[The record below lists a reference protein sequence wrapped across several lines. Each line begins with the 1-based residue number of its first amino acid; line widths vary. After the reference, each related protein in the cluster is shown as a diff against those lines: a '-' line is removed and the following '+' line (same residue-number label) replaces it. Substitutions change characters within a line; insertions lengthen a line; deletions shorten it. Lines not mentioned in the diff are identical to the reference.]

1 MTDAKGMTAKGR
13 AVAEIA
19 REFFGVQLHYA
30 GVLAAKAEL
39 PLGEAITFH
48 TNFHR
53 LFAYGNLG
61 KMKPDP
67 EFLAL
72 VRDVLALEPETRL
85 DHLIAAYAKRAADPW
100 SPERFP
106 FGNHFACEAPTDTG
120 VVRIHFRNRFNTE
133 AHGPLHASNIAQRR
147 ADLTAMFSFIATR
160 WPDATAINGASWLY
174 NMEAYRRLFPAD
186 YGASRTAMTGPRS
199 MHGLSTWGQFLD
211 FRGRAKADVVERFVR
226 GLDALDVTQPWLSFP
241 YQVLATTAPLASFRR
256 EYGV

>member
-1 MTDAKGMTAKGR
+1 MTDAKGM

-30 GVLAAKAEL
+30 GMLSAKAGM
-39 PLGEAITFH
+39 PLAEAITFH

-67 EFLAL
+67 DFLAL
-72 VRDVLALEPETRL
+72 VGEVVALAPAKRL

-100 SPERFP
+100 PPERFP
-106 FGNHFACEAPTDTG
+106 FGNHFACEAPNDAG
-120 VVRIHFRNRFNTE
+120 IVRIHFRNRFNTDE
-133 AHGPLHASNIAQRR
+133 HGPLHASSMAQRR
-147 ADLTAMFSFIATR
+147 ADLTAMFAFVAER

-186 YGASRTAMTGPRS
+186 YGASRTPMIGPRS
-199 MHGLSTWGQFLD
+199 THGLSTWGQFLD
-211 FRGRAKADVVERFVR
+211 FRGRAKPEIVETFKRR
-226 GLDALDVTQPWLSFP
+226 LDALDVAEPWLSFP

>member
-1 MTDAKGMTAKGR
+1 MTDAKGM

-30 GVLAAKAEL
+30 GVLSAKAGM
-39 PLGEAITFH
+39 PLAEAITFH

-61 KMKPDP
+61 KIKPDP
-67 EFLAL
+67 EFVTLA
-72 VRDVLALEPETRL
+72 RDVVALAPEMRL
-85 DHLIAAYAKRAADPW
+85 DHLIAAYGERAADPW
-100 SPERFP
+100 PPERFP
-106 FGNHFACEAPTDTG
+106 FGNHFACEAPNETG
-120 VVRIHFRNRFNTE
+120 VVRIHFRNRFNTD
-133 AHGPLHASNIAQRR
+133 AHGPLHTSNMAQRR
-147 ADLTAMFSFIATR
+147 ADLTAMCAFVTER

-174 NMEAYRRLFPAD
+174 NMQAYRRLFPAD
-186 YGASRTAMTGPRS
+186 FGASRTPMTGPRS

-211 FRGRAKADVVERFVR
+211 FRGRAKPEIVARFKR
-226 GLDALDVTQPWLSFP
+226 GLDALDVAQAWLSFP

>member
-1 MTDAKGMTAKGR
+1 VTDAKGL

-30 GVLAAKAEL
+30 CVLSAKAGM
-39 PLGEAITFH
+39 PLAEAITFH

-61 KMKPDP
+61 KMTPDP
-67 EFLAL
+67 EFVVL
-72 VRDVLALEPETRL
+72 VRDVVALSAEMRL
-85 DHLIAAYAKRAADPW
+85 DHLIAAYAERAADPW
-100 SPERFP
+100 PPERFP
-106 FGNHFACEAPTDTG
+106 FGNHFACEAPNEAG
-120 VVRIHFRNRFNTE
+120 IVRIHFRNRFNTD
-133 AHGPLHASNIAQRR
+133 AHGPLHASNVAQRR
-147 ADLTAMFSFIATR
+147 ADLTAMFAFVADR

-186 YGASRTAMTGPRS
+186 YGASRKPMIGPRS
-199 MHGLSTWGQFLD
+199 MHGLSTWGQFLE
-211 FRGRAKADVVERFVR
+211 FRGRAKPEIVERFKR

-241 YQVLATTAPLASFRR
+241 YQVLATTAPLTSFQR